1 MSDANSAAKEKM
13 FAELKAKLV
22 EWLSLDDVMPEEI
35 GTDDALFGQG
45 LGLDSLDSVEIVV
58 MLQREYGISTKD
70 ISRKKEV
77 FTSVRTL
84 AQYIL
89 DNRTE

>member
-1 MSDANSAAKEKM
+1 MSDTNRAAKEKM
-13 FAELKAKLV
+13 YAELKANLV
-22 EWLSLDDVMPEEI
+22 NWLSLDEVTPEEI

-58 MLQREYGISTKD
+58 MLQREYGVSAKD

-77 FTSVRTL
+77 FASVRTL

>member
-1 MSDANSAAKEKM
+1 MSDISSVAQEEMYKQ
-13 FAELKAKLV
+13 LKVNLV
-22 EWLSLDDVMPEEI
+22 EWLSLDDVEPEEI

-58 MLQREYGISTKD
+58 MLQREYGIATKD
-70 ISRKKEV
+70 ISKKREI
-77 FTSVRTL
+77 FSSVRTL

-89 DNRTE
+89 ENRTK

>member
-1 MSDANSAAKEKM
+1 MNNTNSAAQEKM
-13 FAELKAKLV
+13 YADLKTRLV
-22 EWLSLDDVMPEEI
+22 EWLSLDDVTPEEI
-35 GTDDALFGQG
+35 GTDEPLFGQG

-70 ISRKKEV
+70 ISKKKEV
-77 FTSVRTL
+77 FASVRTL

-89 DNRTE
+89 DNRS